1 MLSLSGKD
9 PLEEGVATHSRGL
22 QSLLGEQRS
31 HRPCDAVKTTSSL
44 SGLALAKHHL
54 TWLMADSKLNALCI
68 DFYVGYHI
76 EINRMATSHFTDG
89 GTKVYTMQLI

>member
-9 PLEEGVATHSRGL
+9 PLEKGVATHSRGL

-68 DFYVGYHI
+68 DFHVGYHI
-76 EINRMATSHFTDG
+76 EINRMTTSHFTDG